1 MRKFIVSIA
10 TIAVLISF
18 AGTSAVTAVSQS
30 QFAAAAA
37 SAHHQMSVKDSVR
50 TVHPAHTPLLAS

>member
-1 MRKFIVSIA
+1 MRKFIISFA
-10 TIAVLISF
+10 TVVTLIGF

-37 SAHHQMSVKDSVR
+37 SAHHQMAVKEAVR